1 MDEVQQSLQSKITP
15 MPVAV
20 AFCELFYAI
29 GIDTCAAGMRP
40 AVRWVR
46 VFRVMQHG
54 ANRN

>member
-1 MDEVQQSLQSKITP
+1 MDEVQQLLQSKITP

-20 AFCELFYAI
+20 AFCELSYAI

-40 AVRWVR
+40 ALRRVR